1 MQNAERNKKKKKST
15 WARENKALFQTEV
28 NCFKRNKTFK
38 QAYWSSTAQTLEKSC
53 IMILWWGKSSSKCKY
68 FK

>member
-1 MQNAERNKKKKKST
+1 M

-28 NCFKRNKTFK
+28 NFYKRNKTFK
-38 QAYWSSTAQTLEKSC
+38 WVYWSSTAQTLEKS
-53 IMILWWGKSSSKCKY
+53 IIIILWRGKSSNKCKY